1 MYKNEILNTLMDQSD
16 CDSETIIND
25 CDVFFAKRLEEF
37 SVSDSEHVDCVKNDN
52 NLYVVSKNK
61 NKFIEEAIA
70 HKTVFSKMSEVLFK
84 KMQYRSMKENPVFNY
99 EDFICDDRLIAN
111 AKKYN
116 GKNNGNSK
124 RIKEFIERST
134 SKTKKIERD
143 FLLRK
148 KYETSPDLK
157 KEQKASRSITQFLSD
172 QEEFEKKKINRLNE
186 MKSERDR
193 ERSAQIKD
201 KPHICLRS
209 KILALNSRNNSTE
222 VHSRLYKMNTSKER
236 QSELMSFSKF
246 FSTSKKPLSKEGN
259 ISKELYGRLT
269 EKRKKDKDITYTA
282 NTKSTTITNGNAS
295 MLVSN
300 ESNLILF
307 DRFFSLFEMSLLIS
321 TNKSIRD
328 DYVLNNKEY
337 SDIIQK
343 TGMVS
348 IPSTMK
354 ENILIQQSFE
364 LLSSISNKEGVS
376 IGELLIFLLVVI
388 GINPTTSKVIR
399 NRLSVL
405 KDIDIDILVSTMN
418 QKKVKICYDV
428 FSVNYYDNDAKR
440 RKKNKMRS
448 PPKQFPFEPKKNRR
462 SIKLLKEGFVKRF
475 MTNTNS
481 KERKLKMMDIY
492 NLSVIKKEKE
502 IEEERKKKEKKELSQ
517 CTFKP
522 NLRLTKNINKSIE
535 RNSFLNINERLYQ
548 DGLTSLKK
556 KKHIQKQNRTTLNET
571 FSFSPVLTEY
581 SNKIFIKNP
590 LKEEKLIK
598 DKAEKLKGLRE
609 EQKQKKKKIELRS
622 SSNELVE
629 DKAIIS
635 NVSFDI
641 DIELTNGMQK
651 LIIHHGQDIIKVV
664 NNFSDENN
672 LTDESKKQII
682 TEVKNNIK

>member
-1 MYKNEILNTLMDQSD
+1 
-16 CDSETIIND
+16 
-25 CDVFFAKRLEEF
+25 
-37 SVSDSEHVDCVKNDN
+37 
-52 NLYVVSKNK
+52 
-61 NKFIEEAIA
+61 
-70 HKTVFSKMSEVLFK
+70 
-84 KMQYRSMKENPVFNY
+84 
-99 EDFICDDRLIAN
+99 
-111 AKKYN
+111 
-116 GKNNGNSK
+116 
-124 RIKEFIERST
+124 
-134 SKTKKIERD
+134 
-143 FLLRK
+143 
-148 KYETSPDLK
+148 
-157 KEQKASRSITQFLSD
+157 
-172 QEEFEKKKINRLNE
+172 
-186 MKSERDR
+186 
-193 ERSAQIKD
+193 
-201 KPHICLRS
+201 
-209 KILALNSRNNSTE
+209 
-222 VHSRLYKMNTSKER
+222 
-236 QSELMSFSKF
+236 
-246 FSTSKKPLSKEGN
+246 
-259 ISKELYGRLT
+259 
-269 EKRKKDKDITYTA
+269 
-282 NTKSTTITNGNAS
+282 
-295 MLVSN
+295 
-300 ESNLILF
+300 
-307 DRFFSLFEMSLLIS
+307 
-321 TNKSIRD
+321 
-328 DYVLNNKEY
+328 
-337 SDIIQK
+337 
-343 TGMVS
+343 
-348 IPSTMK
+348 
-354 ENILIQQSFE
+354 
-364 LLSSISNKEGVS
+364 
-376 IGELLIFLLVVI
+376 
-388 GINPTTSKVIR
+388 
-399 NRLSVL
+399 
-405 KDIDIDILVSTMN
+405 MN

-448 PPKQFPFEPKKNRR
+448 PPKKFPFEPKKNRR

-535 RNSFLNINERLYQ
+535 RNSSLNINERLYQ

-598 DKAEKLKGLRE
+598 DKAEKLKQLRE
-609 EQKQKKKKIELRS
+609 EQEQKKKKIELRS